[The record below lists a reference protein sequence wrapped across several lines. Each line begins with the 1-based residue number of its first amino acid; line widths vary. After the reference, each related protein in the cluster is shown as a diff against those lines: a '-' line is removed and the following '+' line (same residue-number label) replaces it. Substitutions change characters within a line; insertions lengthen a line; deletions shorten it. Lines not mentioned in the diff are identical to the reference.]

1 MFNPISYAYSNIPAR
16 LAPSGTIRFQGGVL
30 APDGNVICVPR
41 DSPNICVVN
50 PTLFRTSNV
59 GPIAASGLDLFSAG
73 VLLPNGNIVFVPDY
87 SANIGMF
94 NPSNLTYSNVGP
106 IKTRGVDDSIEAG
119 VLAPDGN
126 IVMIPSN
133 SGNAIVYDPSQV
145 AYPLPGS
152 AFSNIIVGGSVGG
165 IKFFGGVLAPTGNI
179 ICLPYFSGNVGMI
192 DPVKLTYSN
201 IIAYQPGATNCRRGV
216 LIPDGRIICPRNEE
230 NVIYTIGG
238 FGPAPVEFCLSPYFN
253 KF

>member
-1 MFNPISYAYSNIPAR
+1 
-16 LAPSGTIRFQGGVL
+16 
-30 APDGNVICVPR
+30 
-41 DSPNICVVN
+41 
-50 PTLFRTSNV
+50 
-59 GPIAASGLDLFSAG
+59 
-73 VLLPNGNIVFVPDY
+73 
-87 SANIGMF
+87 MF

-106 IKTRGVDDSIEAG
+106 IKTRGSSYSIEAG

-145 AYPLPGS
+145 AQPLPGS
-152 AFSNIIVGGSVGG
+152 AFSNIIVGAQGG
-165 IKFFGGVLAPTGNI
+165 TKFFGGVLAPTGNV
-179 ICLPYFSGNVGMI
+179 ICLPLSSDNIGMI
-192 DPVKLTYSN
+192 DPVNLTYSN
-201 IIAYQPGATNCRRGV
+201 IIAYQPGDVVCRRGV
-216 LIPDGRIICPRNEE
+216 LIPDGRIICPRSDE